1 MVDASLIRGNVME
14 KKTVT
19 LVRMKR
25 TAWRNVHARADW
37 MNFRVPLATAY
48 WYATLLIHAHVIFLY
63 YLNFRFG

>member
-1 MVDASLIRGNVME
+1 MGNASLSGGNVMK

-25 TAWRNVHARADW
+25 TARRNVHARAEW
-37 MNFRVPLATAY
+37 MNFRVPLATVY
-48 WYATLLIHAHVIFLY
+48 WYATLLIYAHVIFLY